1 MSCVKFVSLP
11 WLLCVHPHSLL
22 ILLMYSFT
30 AGGSELAYRA
40 VAPNDGTLNGSVRTP
55 HSSTGS
61 MLLVAGIKFS
71 TSAVAAIRGADAGE
85 IRTDWDPLRDAV
97 LGLAIVDVLIRY

>member
-1 MSCVKFVSLP
+1 
-11 WLLCVHPHSLL
+11 
-22 ILLMYSFT
+22 MYSFT

-61 MLLVAGIKFS
+61 MLLVAGNRIQH
-71 TSAVAAIRGADAGE
+71 
-85 IRTDWDPLRDAV
+85 
-97 LGLAIVDVLIRY
+97 